1 MPKTDNFQLIAFSRN
16 FQLHPTMT
24 TATPSCHPVA
34 NTSQDIT
41 NEDEKCLRCTSTS
54 VHRFHWKTLCTNAV
68 DTFSGNAKCTQI
80 CLCESIFVV
89 TAAISQAGRQPLEGW
104 DALRISSETSA
115 FECCAEKYLHN
126 VHKMHG
132 RWWKWAP
139 QLSHPTVEHLCH
151 FFFFF
156 FIRQLAFI
164 RRVRILCCAASTFS
178 LLHVLCM
185 GCVGVEQTENIIR
198 TDFME
203 ILNSRVGIVSLI
215 NISETGTSR

>member
-1 MPKTDNFQLIAFSRN
+1 MPSGRKYLSRHHKWRREM
-16 FQLHPTMT
+16 FAMH
-24 TATPSCHPVA
+24 
-34 NTSQDIT
+34 T
-41 NEDEKCLRCTSTS
+41 NECSSPSIPLKNVVHQCCRHFLWKCKM
-54 VHRFHWKTLCTNAV
+54 HN
-68 DTFSGNAKCTQI
+68 I

-151 FFFFF
+151 YFFFSFVNWLSF
-156 FIRQLAFI
+156 GAYAFSAVLH
-164 RRVRILCCAASTFS
+164 RPFRFCKYFVRAALELNKQKTLSGRILWKYW
-178 LLHVLCM
+178 
-185 GCVGVEQTENIIR
+185 IR
-198 TDFME
+198 GWE
-203 ILNSRVGIVSLI
+203 SCL
-215 NISETGTSR
+215 